1 MNDDL
6 LKKGSYIR
14 CLCSKLN
21 DYDNE
26 LKDLHLGLKKYSE
39 SNGKKIINAECFK
52 SVGVVKGKYYD
63 MNNIKKITNNRIM
76 ELNDLREN
84 LNSKIIKEKKI
95 LADEIVKET
104 SENKLRN
111 ELMSNLEEVTR
122 INETLRMIS
131 RIISKTPRDY
141 SYSIPKKLLQI
152 KNYSETQRKL
162 IERRDELTSINNNIR
177 DFLEI
182 FALIEDDEEEI
193 SYEFNDGV
201 EERSILNEIYISE
214 SINEIVDSLHDI
226 MTSF

>member
-1 MNDDL
+1 
-6 LKKGSYIR
+6 
-14 CLCSKLN
+14 
-21 DYDNE
+21 
-26 LKDLHLGLKKYSE
+26 
-39 SNGKKIINAECFK
+39 
-52 SVGVVKGKYYD
+52 